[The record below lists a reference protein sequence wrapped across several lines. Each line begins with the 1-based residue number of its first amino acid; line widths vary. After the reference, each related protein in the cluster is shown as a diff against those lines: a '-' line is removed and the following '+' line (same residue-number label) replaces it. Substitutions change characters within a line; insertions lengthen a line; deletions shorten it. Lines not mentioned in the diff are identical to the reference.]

1 VARKARQLV
10 LGALVA
16 MLVAC
21 GGGATDGCS
30 NLDPTHSTDLAIC
43 RAAVVT
49 GTGTHTGTATKTV
62 LDSQS
67 YAATANMTISV
78 AQACCPANLLLQT
91 SPASA
96 NLYASSNPI
105 SWFHIQRCSHCNR
118 CHECDGHLPCSGV
131 RGRKHVNHRGQC
143 GGKKYK
149 YYADGIV
156 KNRCLS
162 APKAGADIV

>member
-49 GTGTHTGTATKTV
+49 GTGTATRTV
-62 LDSQS
+62 PDSQS
-67 YAATANMTISV
+67 YNRYSQYDDFRRAGQLPGQFIAANIAGIGQHVRQQQSNFMVSHS
-78 AQACCPANLLLQT
+78 AMQPLQ
-91 SPASA
+91 P
-96 NLYASSNPI
+96 
-105 SWFHIQRCSHCNR
+105 
-118 CHECDGHLPCSGV
+118 
-131 RGRKHVNHRGQC
+131 
-143 GGKKYK
+143 
-149 YYADGIV
+149 
-156 KNRCLS
+156 LS
-162 APKAGADIV
+162 